1 MKTLRLFGIALI
13 TVLMSV
19 AISSCS
25 KSDDDNN
32 GGGDTSASIE
42 GKWYLKSEIWYGM
55 KNGQMD
61 MSNITLNETYGD
73 YANERVWTFK
83 KSGNDLILTEE
94 EFPDYTND
102 YTLVRN
108 EYTLV
113 RNGNNDYHKGDYDRF
128 VVKTLSSNSLV
139 VDYYDNY
146 YDDGKALWEYGTYY
160 FMK

>member
-1 MKTLRLFGIALI
+1 MKTLRLFGIALL

-19 AISSCS
+19 GSSSCS

-42 GKWYLKSEIWYGM
+42 GKWYLKSEKWFTDESRT
-55 KNGQMD
+55 KV
-61 MSNITLNETYGD
+61 SSETTYGD

-83 KSGNDLILTEE
+83 KSGNDLILTQK
-94 EFPDYTND
+94 FSDGYT
-102 YTLVRN
+102 N

-113 RNGNNDYHKGDYDRF
+113 RNGNNDYQKDDDRF
-128 VVKTLSSNSLV
+128 VVKSLTSNSLV

-146 YDDGKALWEYGTYY
+146 YDDDKSLWEYGTYY

>member
-1 MKTLRLFGIALI
+1 MKTIRLFGIALL

-32 GGGDTSASIE
+32 GGGGSSASIE
-42 GKWYLKSEIWYGM
+42 GTWYLKSEKWFT
-55 KNGQMD
+55 D
-61 MSNITLNETYGD
+61 ESRTTVSSETTYGD

-83 KSGNDLILTEE
+83 KSGNDLILTQKSSGQ
-94 EFPDYTND
+94 TK
-102 YTLVRN
+102 

-113 RNGNNDYHKGDYDRF
+113 RNGNNDYQKGNDRF
-128 VVKTLSSNSLV
+128 VVKTLTSNSLV

-146 YDDGKALWEYGTYY
+146 YKDDKSQREYGTYS

>member
-1 MKTLRLFGIALI
+1 MKTLRLFGIALL

-55 KNGQMD
+55 KNGQID

-94 EFPDYTND
+94 SPNCT
-102 YTLVRN
+102 N

-113 RNGNNDYHKGDYDRF
+113 RNGNNDYQKSYDRF
-128 VVKTLSSNSLV
+128 VVKTLTSNSLV

-146 YDDGKALWEYGTYY
+146 YDDDKSLWEYGVYT
-160 FMK
+160 FMR

>member
-1 MKTLRLFGIALI
+1 MKTLRLFGIALL

-32 GGGDTSASIE
+32 GGGGSSASIE
-42 GKWYLKSEIWYGM
+42 GTWYLKSEKWFTDESRT
-55 KNGQMD
+55 KV
-61 MSNITLNETYGD
+61 SSETTYGD

-83 KSGNDLILTEE
+83 KSGNDLILTQKSSGQ
-94 EFPDYTND
+94 TK
-102 YTLVRN
+102 

-113 RNGNNDYHKGDYDRF
+113 RNGNNDYQKGNDRF
-128 VVKTLSSNSLV
+128 VVKTLTSNSLV
-139 VDYYDNY
+139 VDFYDNY
-146 YDDGKALWEYGTYY
+146 YDDDKSLWEYGTYY

>member
-1 MKTLRLFGIALI
+1 MKTIRLFGIALL

-32 GGGDTSASIE
+32 GGGGSSASIE
-42 GKWYLKSEIWYGM
+42 GTWYLKSEKWFT
-55 KNGQMD
+55 D
-61 MSNITLNETYGD
+61 ESRTTVSSETTYGD

-83 KSGNDLILTEE
+83 KSGNDLILTDG
-94 EFPDYTND
+94 PCDTK
-102 YTLVRN
+102 

-113 RNGNNDYHKGDYDRF
+113 RNGNNEYRKHNDRF
-128 VVKTLSSNSLV
+128 VVKTLTSNSLV

-146 YDDGKALWEYGTYY
+146 YDEDKSLWEYGTYY

>member
-1 MKTLRLFGIALI
+1 MKTLRFIGIALL

-25 KSDDDNN
+25 KSDDDND
-32 GGGDTSASIE
+32 GGGGSSASIE
-42 GKWYLKSEIWYGM
+42 GTWYLKSEKWFTDESRT
-55 KNGQMD
+55 KV
-61 MSNITLNETYGD
+61 SSETTYGD

-83 KSGNDLILTEE
+83 KSGNDLILTTKFSDGDTIEH
-94 EFPDYTND
+94 
-102 YTLVRN
+102 
-108 EYTLV
+108 TLV

-146 YDDGKALWEYGTYY
+146 YDDDKSHWECGTYY